1 MSSSTVQQSVRE
13 QALALPEGC
22 SIRGVCP
29 KCGSTTAFSMTRA
42 AGEVRYI
49 CFSASCGC
57 RGVIASKYT
66 RDASLEQKVIKNR
79 KLFVSNLTVLETWEV
94 DWLANKFNIEEQW
107 LSCLRYCEEDKRV
120 YCPQYDVTGR
130 IQGYIARYYPEL
142 AGGDKLKGAK
152 ALWKAVLPTDVCL
165 CFPTMEVLAQVA
177 GTKQLIVVED
187 YMSALRMNSQL
198 GVPTCCL
205 GGTSIYASHISTMI
219 ALDVKELV
227 IVLDADATTK
237 AIKLKRSLSLTFNR
251 VMIVPLLGYDIK
263 DMSINEFDKTFQQL
277 RG

>member
-1 MSSSTVQQSVRE
+1 
-13 QALALPEGC
+13 
-22 SIRGVCP
+22 
-29 KCGSTTAFSMTRA
+29 MTRA

-57 RGVIASKYT
+57 RGVITSKST
-66 RDASLEQKVIKNR
+66 RDTSLAQNVIKNR
-79 KLFVSNLTVLETWEV
+79 KLFDSDLTVLEPWEI
-94 DWLANKFNIEEQW
+94 DWLANKFNIQEQW
-107 LSCLRYCEEDKRV
+107 LTSLRYCEEDRRV

-142 AGGDKLKGAK
+142 AGGRKLKGAK
-152 ALWKAVLPTDVCL
+152 ALWKAVLPTDVEL
-165 CFPTMEVLAQVA
+165 CFPVMEVLLQVA
-177 GTKQLIVVED
+177 DTKQLIVVED

-198 GVPTCCL
+198 GKPTCCL
-205 GGTSIYASHISTMI
+205 GGTSIYASHLSTMI
-219 ALDVKELV
+219 ALGVKELV

-237 AIKLKRSLSLTFNR
+237 AVKLKRSHSLTFNR

-263 DMSINEFDKTFQQL
+263 DMSISEFDKTFQQL